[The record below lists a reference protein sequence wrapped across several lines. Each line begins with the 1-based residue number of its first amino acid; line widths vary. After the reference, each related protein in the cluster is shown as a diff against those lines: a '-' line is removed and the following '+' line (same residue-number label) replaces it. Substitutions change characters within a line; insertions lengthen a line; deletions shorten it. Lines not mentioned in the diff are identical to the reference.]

1 MAEKRSLQLESVVLD
16 CPEPLALAAFYNEL
30 LGWNGVEGDDNWA
43 TVTGPG
49 PGGGTV
55 SFQRDPGFRA
65 PTWPEGERPQMLHL
79 DIRVDDIDVE
89 HERTVALGARP
100 LGETQGTSNN
110 GFRVYAD
117 PAGHPFCLVA

>member
-1 MAEKRSLQLESVVLD
+1 MAEKRGLQLETVVLD
-16 CPEPLALAAFYNEL
+16 CPEPLALAEFYNDL
-30 LGWNGVEGDDNWA
+30 LGWGGVSGDDKWA
-43 TVTGPG
+43 SVTGPDG
-49 PGGGTV
+49 ATV

-79 DIRVDDIDVE
+79 DIRVEDIDAE
-89 HERTVALGARP
+89 HERVLAVGAKP
-100 LGETQGTSNN
+100 LGEVQGSPTD